1 MPRKGVKLS
10 DEAKAKNAEATA
22 RWHKENTE
30 ALSVRVRRE
39 QANAYR
45 QLAKIRGQSLT
56 SIIRDYLE
64 DECKKEGIS
73 TESD

>member
-10 DEAKAKNAEATA
+10 DEAKSKNAEATA
-22 RWHKENTE
+22 RWHKANTE

-45 QLAKIRGQSLT
+45 QLARTRGQSLT

-64 DECKKEGIS
+64 GECKKEGIS